1 MSQIQQNQNSTQN
14 IINPIQNIN
23 YQQIPIS
30 NNETPIINSNKLDED
45 KSITTSFY
53 LRNLIQNNEI
63 NALSQ
68 FLKDNKLSKQNLSIG
83 IFILLQKYEKSQI
96 IYTIYDLYFLQV

>member
-30 NNETPIINSNKLDED
+30 NNETPII
-45 KSITTSFY
+45 
-53 LRNLIQNNEI
+53 
-63 NALSQ
+63 
-68 FLKDNKLSKQNLSIG
+68 FL
-83 IFILLQKYEKSQI
+83 
-96 IYTIYDLYFLQV
+96 